1 MNEKLILGTAQFGL
15 EYGINNRQGQISE
28 FELNNILKLAYRSGV
43 RMLDTADSYGNA
55 IERIGRF
62 HLCLGQQFIINTKF
76 RIDNLNSITNQL
88 TNSIDKLVV
97 KSIDTYFYHSY
108 LDYINNPNVMS
119 ELNALKDKGF
129 IKKIG
134 VSIYHNNEI
143 AKCIDDNN
151 IDVIQ
156 LPFNLLDNNNLRGY
170 YIKLAKLRGK
180 EIHVRSVFLQG
191 LFFMNKSEIPH
202 KLLPLL
208 PYLETLWKI
217 AYDLRIDIGKLALA
231 YAKKNPFIDRIIIG
245 VDSEKHLAENFLDT
259 FLEIDDMAYR
269 LIDSITVSET
279 SLLNPQNWR

>member
-1 MNEKLILGTAQFGL
+1 MNQKLILGTAQFGL

-28 FELNNILKLAYRSGV
+28 VELNNILKLADRSGV
-43 RMLDTADSYGNA
+43 RVLDTADSYGNA

-62 HLCLGQQFIINTKF
+62 HLYSGKQFIINTKF
-76 RIDNLNSITNQL
+76 RIDTLKSITDQL
-88 TNSIDKLVV
+88 TTSIDKLVV
-97 KSIDTYFYHSY
+97 KSIDTCFYHSY
-108 LDYINNPNVMS
+108 FDYLNNPKVMK
-119 ELNALKDKGF
+119 ELKALKDKGVV
-129 IKKIG
+129 KKIG
-134 VSIYHNNEI
+134 VSIYHNDEI
-143 AKCIDDNN
+143 ATCIDDNY

-156 LPFNLLDNNNLRGY
+156 IPFNLLDNNNLRGY

-191 LFFMNKSEIPH
+191 LFFMNKSEMPH

-231 YAKKNPFIDRIIIG
+231 YVKRNPFIDRIIIG
-245 VDSEKHLAENFLDT
+245 VDSEKHLAENFLDIT
-259 FLEIDDMAYR
+259 SEIDDTTYR
-269 LIDSITVSET
+269 LIDSITVSEI